1 MGSQICLTMLGFL
14 NMPGFELQYEGLVIL
29 GGCGKMVHYRRK
41 KSKYLETGVK
51 ILVTGVAE
59 TAVGKI
65 LDGSTARLMT
75 DSRAEGKSKLIIGDR
90 A

>member
-1 MGSQICLTMLGFL
+1 MEKWCI
-14 NMPGFELQYEGLVIL
+14 I
-29 GGCGKMVHYRRK
+29 GGGKD
-41 KSKYLETGVK
+41 KYLETGVK

-75 DSRAEGKSKLIIGDR
+75 DSRAGGKGKLIIGDR